1 MKIISNEKYDLAT
14 LDIES
19 DCEVYCIHV
28 KVLDVEGRA
37 NQMITTISDESWI
50 SKLSERRQKTFTA
63 RAQRTIEKLVN
74 DILTK
79 VHDVNDKV
87 TEEFGEFMISDTA
100 QLSLEN
106 KHFHTKVP
114 LAELLK
120 EKVTGNPGF
129 DFHTESQNNLIMF
142 GEAKYSGDSTPRA
155 RAINQIAEFIK
166 LEKDNA
172 ELIILENFVSDAAM
186 ENVDDNKK
194 GYVAAFSL
202 NSDNPDLIF
211 KNALKSEA
219 ISSLLE
225 FPELYLIA
233 IEV

>member
-1 MKIISNEKYDLAT
+1 MEIISNHKYDLET
-14 LDIES
+14 LDIQS
-19 DCEVYCIHV
+19 DCEVHCIHV
-28 KVLDVEGRA
+28 KVIDIERRA

-50 SKLSERRQKTFTA
+50 SKLTARRQKTFRA

-74 DILTK
+74 DILAK
-79 VHDVNDKV
+79 VDNTI

-100 QLSLEN
+100 QLSLELE
-106 KHFHTKVP
+106 HSHTKVP

-142 GEAKYSGDSTPRA
+142 GEAKYSGESTPRA
-155 RAINQIAEFIK
+155 RAINQIAEFIE

-172 ELIILENFVSDAAM
+172 ELIILENFVSDEAM
-186 ENVDDNKK
+186 DNADIERK

-211 KNALKSEA
+211 KNALNSDA
-219 ISSLLE
+219 IKNLLE

-233 IEV
+233 IQV

>member
-1 MKIISNEKYDLAT
+1 MEIISNHKYDLET
-14 LDIES
+14 LDIQS
-19 DCEVYCIHV
+19 DCEVHCIHV
-28 KVLDVEGRA
+28 KVIDIERRA

-50 SKLSERRQKTFTA
+50 SKLTERRQKTFRA

-74 DILTK
+74 DILAK
-79 VHDVNDKV
+79 VDNTI

-100 QLSLEN
+100 QLSLELEHSH
-106 KHFHTKVP
+106 KKVP

-142 GEAKYSGDSTPRA
+142 GEAKYSGETTPRA
-155 RAINQIAEFIK
+155 RAINQIAEFIE

-172 ELIILENFVSDAAM
+172 ELIILENFVSVEAM
-186 ENVDDNKK
+186 DNADIERK

-211 KNALKSEA
+211 KNALNSDA
-219 ISSLLE
+219 IKNLLE

-233 IEV
+233 IQV